1 MTRDEL
7 TEKLTEEVKAR
18 KNTALRESYLREKY
32 FSQCVEMEKEDH
44 KDLWRFLLMQKMYPK
59 RWPTCGNNKR
69 KFCRQEAE
77 MVLGGIQSK
86 WLGFIDMAS
95 NILTKKSNG

>member
-18 KNTALRESYLREKY
+18 KNTALRESYWREKY
-32 FSQCVEMEKEDH
+32 FSQCVEMEKRTIRIFA
-44 KDLWRFLLMQKMYPK
+44 RFLLMQKMYPK

-69 KFCRQEAE
+69 KFCRQEAK

-86 WLGFIDMAS
+86 
-95 NILTKKSNG
+95 

>member
-44 KDLWRFLLMQKMYPK
+44 KDL
-59 RWPTCGNNKR
+59 
-69 KFCRQEAE
+69 
-77 MVLGGIQSK
+77 
-86 WLGFIDMAS
+86 
-95 NILTKKSNG
+95 

>member
-18 KNTALRESYLREKY
+18 KNTALRESYWREKY

-44 KDLWRFLLMQKMYPK
+44 KDLCKI
-59 RWPTCGNNKR
+59 C
-69 KFCRQEAE
+69 
-77 MVLGGIQSK
+77 
-86 WLGFIDMAS
+86 
-95 NILTKKSNG
+95 